1 MQLKKL
7 LSFGLIAAL
16 AAGGAAFAV
25 ANDENPEN
33 PENPETQVYTVPV
46 TFVPTQEQFDNC
58 TILNVNGDAKTWTL
72 NNVGTATAAFSYVYN
87 YNEAANDWCFLP
99 PVQMNP
105 GQY

>member
-46 TFVPTQEQFDNC
+46 TFVPTQE
-58 TILNVNGDAKTWTL
+58 
-72 NNVGTATAAFSYVYN
+72 
-87 YNEAANDWCFLP
+87 
-99 PVQMNP
+99 
-105 GQY
+105 